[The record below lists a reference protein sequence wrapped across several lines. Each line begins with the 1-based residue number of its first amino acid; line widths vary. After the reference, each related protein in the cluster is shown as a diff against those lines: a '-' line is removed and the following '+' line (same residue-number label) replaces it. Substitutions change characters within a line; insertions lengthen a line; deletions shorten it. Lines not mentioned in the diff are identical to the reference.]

1 MSEPWLVN
9 AESARREDVIDR
21 YIAAGDVLDLGV
33 VDSRRGVE
41 STRDRVARG
50 SSALHEHI
58 RQRNPRVVGIDI
70 DAEGVEL
77 LRERGYDVLCAD
89 VETMDLGR
97 QFDTIIAGE
106 IIEHLPNAGRSL
118 SNLRRH
124 LKPGGHIVLSTCN
137 PFYARQ
143 HLKIWRSGDVQ
154 VHDEHTAWFDPH
166 TLNRVL
172 TMSGFRTVQLAWLR
186 KRRGLSAVKNWQA
199 WLRPYFSPNFLM
211 AATHASV
218 AARAAA

>member
-33 VDSRRGVE
+33 VDSRR
-41 STRDRVARG
+41 
-50 SSALHEHI
+50 
-58 RQRNPRVVGIDI
+58 
-70 DAEGVEL
+70 GVEL